1 VYPVLIACSL
11 LAHYMFHLFEV
22 YPNNRLDQWLM
33 WTIMAAICGTI
44 VGIGLITG
52 AVIGKEKL
60 SS

>member
-1 VYPVLIACSL
+1 
-11 LAHYMFHLFEV
+11 MFHLFEV

-52 AVIGKEKL
+52 AMIGKEKL